1 MGAVA
6 LHPGTLRENPMTFDS
21 LTFALFIVVLWALVG
36 SSRGWRLRKFE
47 LLGAS
52 YLFYAAWNP
61 VFIWLLILST
71 VVDWYAARRL
81 HASEG
86 PRRRKAWLL
95 LSVGVNLGLL
105 SWFKYADFFIA
116 NYNQVTG
123 WLGLGDFQAP
133 FLDVVLPIGISFYT
147 FQTLSYT
154 FDVYRR
160 RIAPGR
166 DFLDY
171 ALYVSFFPQLVAG
184 PIVRY
189 EQFAGQLSAP
199 RPMTAANLEV
209 GTALIVA
216 GLFLKTVL
224 ADSLFAPVV
233 DAGFAAASSVGT
245 LAAWSGILS
254 FSGQIY
260 CDFAGY
266 SLCAIGAARIFGFV
280 LPKNFHAPYAAV
292 GFSDFWRRWHI
303 TLSTWIRDYLY
314 ITLGGNRHGRARTLG
329 NLVIAMGLGGLWH
342 GAAWTFVLWGLAH
355 GLWLVLEHALRP
367 LGGRVTWLAS
377 RPMQPAYAAITF
389 IVVTL
394 TWVLFRSESLDQAGD
409 FYTALL
415 TGSESVM
422 STAAWLALLA
432 MAGLLAWHAAIRRL
446 EIERVYDRLAWPV
459 RGILTGLLLAA
470 VLMSP
475 GDSRAFI
482 YFQF

>member
-1 MGAVA
+1 
-6 LHPGTLRENPMTFDS
+6 MTFDS
-21 LTFALFIVVLWALVG
+21 LTFALFIVALWGLVG
-36 SSRGWRLRKFE
+36 LSRGWRVRKLE
-47 LLGAS
+47 LLAAS

-61 VFIWLLILST
+61 VFIWLLVVST
-71 VVDWYAARRL
+71 VIDWHAARRL
-81 HASEG
+81 ATTHNPHG
-86 PRRRKAWLL
+86 RKAWLL
-95 LSVGVNLGLL
+95 LSVMVNLGLL

-116 NYNQVTG
+116 NFNQLTS
-123 WLGLGDFQAP
+123 WAGLPGFQAP
-133 FLDVVLPIGISFYT
+133 LIDVVLPIGISFYT

-160 RIAPGR
+160 RIRPGN
-166 DFLDY
+166 DFADY

-189 EQFAGQLSAP
+189 EQFAGQLASP

-209 GTALIVA
+209 GTALMVA

-224 ADSLFAPVV
+224 ADSVFAPVV
-233 DAGFAAASSVGT
+233 DAGFAAADGIGT
-245 LAAWSGILS
+245 LSAWSSILS

-280 LPKNFHAPYAAV
+280 LPKNFHAPYAAL

-355 GLWLVLEHALRP
+355 GLWLVIEHALRP
-367 LGGRVTWLAS
+367 LAGRSALLAHRAMAPVYMAVT
-377 RPMQPAYAAITF
+377 F
-389 IVVTL
+389 VVVTL
-394 TWVLFRSESLDQAGD
+394 TWVLFRAESLSQAGS
-409 FYTALL
+409 FYSALL
-415 TGSESVM
+415 SVSASTM
-422 STAAWLALLA
+422 NTAAWLALA
-432 MAGLLAWHAAIRRL
+432 TMTGLLAWHAAIRRV
-446 EIERVYDRLAWPV
+446 EIELVYDRLAWPL
-459 RGILTGLLLAA
+459 RGVVMGLLLAA
-470 VLMSP
+470 VLTSP
-475 GDSRAFI
+475 GESRAFI

>member
-6 LHPGTLRENPMTFDS
+6 LHPGTLRAASMTFDS
-21 LTFALFIVVLWALVG
+21 LTFAVFIVALWALVG
-36 SSRGWRLRKFE
+36 ASRGWRVRKLE
-47 LLGAS
+47 LLAAS

-61 VFIWLLILST
+61 VFIWLLLVST
-71 VVDWYAARRL
+71 LVDWTAARRL
-81 HASEG
+81 NASVNPG
-86 PRRRKAWLL
+86 RRKAWLL
-95 LSVGVNLGLL
+95 LSVAVNLGLL
-105 SWFKYADFFIA
+105 SWFKYADFFVA
-116 NYNQVTG
+116 NYNQVAD
-123 WLGLGDFQAP
+123 WLGLAAYQAP
-133 FLDVVLPIGISFYT
+133 LIDVVLPIGISFYT

-160 RIAPGR
+160 RISPGG
-166 DFLDY
+166 DLADY

-189 EQFAGQLSAP
+189 EQFAGQLASP
-199 RPMTAANLEV
+199 RPMTGANLET
-209 GTALIVA
+209 GTALMVA

-233 DAGFAAASSVGT
+233 DTGFAAAGQPGA
-245 LAAWSGILS
+245 LAAWSSILS

-280 LPKNFHAPYAAV
+280 LPKNFHAPYAAI

-303 TLSTWIRDYLY
+303 SLSTWIRDYLY

-329 NLVIAMGLGGLWH
+329 NLVVAMGLGGLWH

-355 GLWLVLEHALRP
+355 GLWLVIEHALRP
-367 LGGRVTWLAS
+367 LAGRIALLGS
-377 RPMQPAYAAITF
+377 RLMTPLYMAVTF

-394 TWVLFRSESLDQAGD
+394 TWVLFRAEDLDQAGR
-409 FYTALL
+409 FYAALF
-415 TGSESVM
+415 GPGESSM
-422 STAAWLALLA
+422 NTAAWLALVA
-432 MAGLLAWHAAIRRL
+432 MAILLAWQVAIRRL
-446 EIERVYDRLAWPV
+446 EIEAVYARLAWPV
-459 RGILTGLLLAA
+459 RGLLVGLLLAA
-470 VLMSP
+470 VLASP

>member
-1 MGAVA
+1 
-6 LHPGTLRENPMTFDS
+6 MTFDS
-21 LTFALFIVVLWALVG
+21 LTFALFIVALWGIVAL
-36 SSRGWRLRKFE
+36 SRGWRLRKTE
-47 LLGAS
+47 LLIAS

-61 VFIWLLILST
+61 VFIWLLVVST
-71 VVDWYAARRL
+71 VVDWHAARRL
-81 HASEG
+81 HACHG
-86 PRRRKAWLL
+86 AGQRKAWLL
-95 LSVGVNLGLL
+95 LSVAVNLGLL

-116 NYNQVTG
+116 NYNGITG
-123 WLGLGDFQAP
+123 WLGLANFQAP
-133 FLDVVLPIGISFYT
+133 LIDVVLPIGISFYT

-160 RIAPGR
+160 RIDPGR

-189 EQFAGQLSAP
+189 EQFAGQLQQA
-199 RPMTAANLEV
+199 RVMTAANVET
-209 GTALIVA
+209 GTALMVA

-233 DAGFAAASSVGT
+233 DSGFAAAASIGT

-266 SLCAIGAARIFGFV
+266 SLCAIGAARVFGFV
-280 LPKNFHAPYAAV
+280 LPRNFHAPYAAV

-314 ITLGGNRHGRARTLG
+314 ITLGGNRHGRSRTLG
-329 NLVIAMGLGGLWH
+329 NLVVAMGLGGLWH

-355 GLWLVLEHALRP
+355 GLWLVLEHGLRP
-367 LGGRVTWLAS
+367 LARRATWLGS
-377 RPMQPAYAAITF
+377 RMMQPVWMAVTF
-389 IVVTL
+389 VTVTL
-394 TWVLFRSESLDQAGD
+394 TWVLFRAEDLPQAGS
-409 FYTALL
+409 YYRALL
-415 TGSESVM
+415 TASGSTM
-422 STAAWLALLA
+422 GTPAWLALAA
-432 MAGLLAWHAAIRRL
+432 MAALLAWHVAIRSV
-446 EIERVYDRLAWPV
+446 EIEAVYARWRWPLRAIFV
-459 RGILTGLLLAA
+459 ALLLAA
-470 VLMSP
+470 VLLSP
-475 GDSRAFI
+475 GENRAFI

>member
-1 MGAVA
+1 
-6 LHPGTLRENPMTFDS
+6 MTFDS
-21 LTFALFIVVLWALVG
+21 LTFALFIVALWALVG
-36 SSRGWRLRKFE
+36 LTRGWRVRKLE
-47 LLGAS
+47 LLAAS

-61 VFIWLLILST
+61 VFVWLLVIST
-71 VVDWYAARRL
+71 VVDWHAARRL
-81 HASEG
+81 HASEA

-95 LSVGVNLGLL
+95 LSVAVNLGLL

-116 NYNQVTG
+116 NYNQVTT
-123 WLGLGDFQAP
+123 WLGLGAFQAP
-133 FLDVVLPIGISFYT
+133 LIDVVLPIGISFYT

-166 DFLDY
+166 DFADY

-189 EQFAGQLSAP
+189 EQFAGQLDSP
-199 RPMTAANLEV
+199 RRMTAANVEV
-209 GTALIVA
+209 GTALMVA

-233 DAGFAAASSVGT
+233 DSGFAAAESIGT
-245 LAAWSGILS
+245 LAAWSSITG

-266 SLCAIGAARIFGFV
+266 SLCAIGAARVFGFV
-280 LPKNFHAPYAAV
+280 LPRNFHAPYAAI

-303 TLSTWIRDYLY
+303 SLSTWIRDYLY
-314 ITLGGNRHGRARTLG
+314 ITLGGNRHGRARTLR
-329 NLVIAMGLGGLWH
+329 NLLIAMGLGGLWH

-355 GLWLVLEHALRP
+355 GLWLVVEHLLQP
-367 LGGRVTWLAS
+367 LAGRVSWLG
-377 RPMQPAYAAITF
+377 RRFMQPVYILATF

-394 TWVLFRSESLDQAGD
+394 TWVLFRAENLAQAGD
-409 FYTALL
+409 FYTALFAA
-415 TGSESVM
+415 SSSVM
-422 STAAWLALLA
+422 TTAAWLTLVV
-432 MAGLLAWHAAIRRL
+432 MAGLLAWHAAIRRV
-446 EIERVYDRLAWPV
+446 EIEAVYARLAWPA
-459 RGILTGLLLAA
+459 RGLLVGLLLAA
-470 VLMSP
+470 VLLSP
-475 GDSRAFI
+475 GENRAFI

>member
-1 MGAVA
+1 
-6 LHPGTLRENPMTFDS
+6 MTFDS
-21 LTFALFIVVLWALVG
+21 LTFALFIVALCALVG
-36 SSRGWRLRKFE
+36 SSRGWRARKLE
-47 LLGAS
+47 LLAAS

-61 VFIWLLILST
+61 VFIWLLVVST
-71 VVDWYAARRL
+71 VVDWHAARRL
-81 HASEG
+81 DASED
-86 PRRRKAWLL
+86 PRWRKAWLL
-95 LSVGVNLGLL
+95 LSVAVNLGLL

-116 NYNQVTG
+116 NYNEVTG
-123 WLGLGDFQAP
+123 WLGLAGFQAP
-133 FLDVVLPIGISFYT
+133 LIDVVLPIGISFYT

-160 RIAPGR
+160 RIRPGR
-166 DFLDY
+166 DFADY

-189 EQFAGQLSAP
+189 EQFADQLASP

-233 DAGFAAASSVGT
+233 DSGFSAAESIGT
-245 LAAWSGILS
+245 LAAWSSILS

-266 SLCAIGAARIFGFV
+266 SLCAIGAARTFGFV

-303 TLSTWIRDYLY
+303 SLSTWIRDYLY
-314 ITLGGNRHGRARTLG
+314 ISLGGNRHGRARTLA

-355 GLWLVLEHALRP
+355 GLWLVVEHALRP
-367 LGGRVTWLAS
+367 LAGRVAWLGS
-377 RPMQPAYAAITF
+377 RAMMPLYMAITF
-389 IVVTL
+389 VVVTL
-394 TWVLFRSESLDQAGD
+394 TWVLFRAESLEQAGL
-409 FYTALL
+409 FYHALL
-415 TGSESVM
+415 SAGESAM
-422 STAAWLALLA
+422 NTAAWLALA
-432 MAGLLAWHAAIRRL
+432 ATAGLLAWHLAIRR
-446 EIERVYDRLAWPV
+446 IEVEAAYARLTWPL
-459 RGILTGLLLAA
+459 RGVFVGLLLAA

>member
-1 MGAVA
+1 
-6 LHPGTLRENPMTFDS
+6 MTFDS
-21 LTFALFIVVLWALVG
+21 LTFAVFIVALWALVG
-36 SSRGWRLRKFE
+36 ASRGWRVRKLE
-47 LLGAS
+47 LLAAS

-61 VFIWLLILST
+61 VFIWLLLVST
-71 VVDWYAARRL
+71 LVDWTAARRL
-81 HASEG
+81 NASVNPG
-86 PRRRKAWLL
+86 RRKAWLL
-95 LSVGVNLGLL
+95 LSVAVNLGLL
-105 SWFKYADFFIA
+105 SWFKYADFFVA
-116 NYNQVTG
+116 NYNQVAD
-123 WLGLGDFQAP
+123 WLGLAAYQAP
-133 FLDVVLPIGISFYT
+133 LIDVVLPIGISFYT

-160 RIAPGR
+160 RISPGG
-166 DFLDY
+166 DLADY

-189 EQFAGQLSAP
+189 EQFAGQLASP
-199 RPMTAANLEV
+199 RPMTGANLET
-209 GTALIVA
+209 GTALMVA

-233 DAGFAAASSVGT
+233 DTGFAAAGQPGA
-245 LAAWSGILS
+245 LAAWSSILS

-280 LPKNFHAPYAAV
+280 LPKNFHAPYAAI

-303 TLSTWIRDYLY
+303 SLSTWIRDYLY

-329 NLVIAMGLGGLWH
+329 NLVVAMGLGGLWH

-355 GLWLVLEHALRP
+355 GLWLVIEHALRP
-367 LGGRVTWLAS
+367 LAGRIALLGS
-377 RPMQPAYAAITF
+377 RLMTPLYMAVTF

-394 TWVLFRSESLDQAGD
+394 TWVLFRAEDLDQAGR
-409 FYTALL
+409 FYAALF
-415 TGSESVM
+415 GPGESSM
-422 STAAWLALLA
+422 NTAAWLALVA
-432 MAGLLAWHAAIRRL
+432 MAILLAWQVAIRRL
-446 EIERVYDRLAWPV
+446 EIEAVYARLAWPV
-459 RGILTGLLLAA
+459 RGLLVGLLLAA
-470 VLMSP
+470 VLASP

>member
-1 MGAVA
+1 
-6 LHPGTLRENPMTFDS
+6 MTFDS
-21 LTFALFIVVLWALVG
+21 LTFALFIVTLWALVG
-36 SSRGWRLRKFE
+36 VTRGWRARKLE
-47 LLGAS
+47 LLAAS

-61 VFIWLLILST
+61 VFIWLLVVST
-71 VVDWYAARRL
+71 VVDWHAARRL
-81 HASEG
+81 AATDNPHG
-86 PRRRKAWLL
+86 RKAWLL
-95 LSVGVNLGLL
+95 LSVLVNLGLL

-116 NYNQVTG
+116 NFNQLTA
-123 WLGLGDFQAP
+123 WAGLPGFQAP
-133 FLDVVLPIGISFYT
+133 LIDVVLPIGISFYT

-160 RIAPGR
+160 RIQPGN
-166 DFLDY
+166 DFADY

-189 EQFAGQLSAP
+189 EQFAGQLASP

-209 GTALIVA
+209 GAALMVA

-224 ADSLFAPVV
+224 ADSVFAPVV
-233 DAGFAAASSVGT
+233 DAGFSAVDGIGT
-245 LAAWSGILS
+245 LSAWSSILS

-280 LPKNFHAPYAAV
+280 LPKNFHAPYAAL

-355 GLWLVLEHALRP
+355 GLWLVIEHALRP
-367 LGGRVTWLAS
+367 LAGRSALLAHRAMAPLYMAVT
-377 RPMQPAYAAITF
+377 F
-389 IVVTL
+389 VVVTL
-394 TWVLFRSESLDQAGD
+394 TWVLFRAENLAQAGS
-409 FYTALL
+409 FYAALL
-415 TGSESVM
+415 SVSGSKM
-422 STAAWLALLA
+422 STAAWLALA
-432 MAGLLAWHAAIRRL
+432 TMAGLLAWHAAIRRV
-446 EIERVYDRLAWPV
+446 EIELVYDRLAWPL
-459 RGILTGLLLAA
+459 RGIVMGLLLAA
-470 VLMSP
+470 VLTSP
-475 GDSRAFI
+475 GESRAFI